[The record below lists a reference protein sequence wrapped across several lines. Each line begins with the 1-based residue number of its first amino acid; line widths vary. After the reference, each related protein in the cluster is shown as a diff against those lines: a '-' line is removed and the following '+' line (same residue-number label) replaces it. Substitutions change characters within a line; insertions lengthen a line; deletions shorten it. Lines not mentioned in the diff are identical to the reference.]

1 MQLTIRTLI
10 LLVTMAPGLLPEA
23 WSRFRGANGAGIAA
37 GDYMVEFSDKKNLLW
52 KRPIPPG
59 KSSPVLTESRIFL
72 TAEEGENLVVLCLD
86 RRSGKTVWERSVRRS
101 RTEFQHALNSG
112 ASATPVTDGENVYA
126 FFGNFGLVSYDATG
140 KERWRQTLGPFSS
153 LWGMAASPVLAAGSV
168 IMLLDGFGESNIA
181 AFDQRT
187 GALRWK
193 KNRVQ
198 FALNYSTPIV
208 RTAKDGSEEI
218 VAIGSG
224 RVIGYDAKTGD
235 ERWSREMPNGSIISS
250 PALADDVVFTQT
262 FSEEVLPSFD
272 DLLKKSDR
280 DRNGVLSGPEFG
292 EGMLGRVL
300 TAFGSMA
307 GTRDGIVD
315 REEWAEVWRWV
326 GRPALTA
333 IRLDGN
339 ETRPETA
346 WTQLRSVARVPTP
359 LVSNGVVYMI
369 ANGGILTS
377 VQVSN
382 GALGKV
388 GRLEGALDNYWSSP
402 VSAGD
407 KIFFVAES
415 GKIVVI
421 KAGLDWQI
429 LAVNDLDEQSYATPA
444 LSAGQI
450 VIRTASSLWKFG
462 VH

>member
-1 MQLTIRTLI
+1 
-10 LLVTMAPGLLPEA
+10 
-23 WSRFRGANGAGIAA
+23 
-37 GDYMVEFSDKKNLLW
+37 MVEFGYKKNLLW
-52 KRPIPPG
+52 KRPIPLG

-86 RRSGKTVWERSVRRS
+86 RKTGKTVWERSVRRH

-126 FFGNFGLVSYDATG
+126 FFGDFGLVSYDAKG
-140 KERWRQTLGPFSS
+140 KERWRQPLGPFSS
-153 LWGMAASPVLAAGSV
+153 LWGMAASPVLTAGSV

-193 KNRVQ
+193 KNRMP
-198 FALNYSTPIV
+198 FALNYATPTV
-208 RTAKDGSEEI
+208 RRTKDGSEEI

-235 ERWSREMPNGSIISS
+235 ERWSREMPHGSIIAS
-250 PALADDVVFTQT
+250 PAFADDFVFTQT
-262 FSEEVLPSFD
+262 FSDEALPSFD
-272 DLLKKSDR
+272 DLLKKSDK
-280 DRNGVLSGPEFG
+280 DGNGVLSDAEFG
-292 EGMLGRVL
+292 EGVLGRVL

-315 REEWAEVWRWV
+315 RQEWAEVWRWV
-326 GRPALTA
+326 GKPALTA
-333 IRLDGN
+333 IRLDGDDN
-339 ETRPETA
+339 RPEAA

-359 LVSNGVVYMI
+359 LVLNGVLYMI

-382 GALGKV
+382 GTLGKV
-388 GRLEGALDNYWSSP
+388 GRLEGAVDNYWSSP
-402 VSAGD
+402 VAAGD
-407 KIFFVAES
+407 RIFFVAES

-421 KAGLDWQI
+421 KAGLDWRI
-429 LAVNDLDEQSYATPA
+429 LAVNDLDEQCYATPA

-450 VIRTASSLWKFG
+450 VIRTGSSLWKFG

>member
-1 MQLTIRTLI
+1 MQLAMRTL
-10 LLVTMAPGLLPEA
+10 LLLATTAPGLLSET
-23 WSRFRGANGAGIAA
+23 WSRFRGANGAGIVA
-37 GDYMVEFSDKKNLLW
+37 GDYMVEFGDKKNLLW

-59 KSSPVLTESRIFL
+59 KSSPVLTEPRIFL
-72 TAEEGENLVVLCLD
+72 TAEEDENLVVRRLD
-86 RRSGKTVWERSVRRS
+86 RKSGKTVWERSVRRS

-126 FFGNFGLVSYDATG
+126 FFGNFGLVSYDAKG
-140 KERWRQTLGPFSS
+140 KERWRQLLGPFSS
-153 LWGMAASPVLAAGSV
+153 LWGMAASPVLTAGSV
-168 IMLLDGFGESNIA
+168 IMLLNGFGESHIA
-181 AFDQRT
+181 AFDKRT

-193 KNRVQ
+193 KNRMQ

-208 RTAKDGSEEI
+208 RRTEDGSEEI

-235 ERWSREMPNGSIISS
+235 ERWFREMPNGSIISS
-250 PALADDVVFTQT
+250 PAFAEDIVFTQT
-262 FSEEVLPSFD
+262 YSAEVLPSFN
-272 DLLKKSDR
+272 DLLKKSDK
-280 DRNGVLSGPEFG
+280 DGNGVLSGAEFG
-292 EGMLGRVL
+292 EGELGRVL
-300 TAFGSMA
+300 TALGSMA
-307 GTRDGIVD
+307 GTRDGFVD

-326 GRPALTA
+326 GKPALTA
-333 IRLDGN
+333 IRLDAN
-339 ETRPETA
+339 ENRPETA
-346 WTQLRSVARVPTP
+346 WTHLRSVARVPTR
-359 LVSNGVVYMI
+359 LVLNGVLYMI

-388 GRLEGALDNYWSSP
+388 GRLEGALDNYWASP

-429 LAVNDLDEQSYATPA
+429 LAVNDLDEQSYGTPA

>member
-1 MQLTIRTLI
+1 MHVAVRS
-10 LLVTMAPGLLPEA
+10 LLVLVTATPGLLPET
-23 WSRFRGANGAGIAA
+23 WSRFRGANGAGIVT
-37 GDYMVEFSDKKNLLW
+37 GDYIVEFGAKKNLLW
-52 KRPIPPG
+52 KRPIPRG

-86 RRSGKTVWERSVRRS
+86 RKTGKTVWEKSVRRH
-101 RTEFQHALNSG
+101 RTEFHHELNSG

-126 FFGNFGLVSYDATG
+126 FFGNFGLVSYDAKG
-140 KERWRQTLGPFSS
+140 KERWRQPLGPFSS
-153 LWGMAASPVLAAGSV
+153 LWGMAASPVLTAGSV
-168 IMLLDGFGESNIA
+168 IMLLDGFGESSIA

-193 KNRVQ
+193 KNRMQ

-208 RTAKDGSEEI
+208 RRAKDGSEEI
-218 VAIGSG
+218 IAIGSG

-235 ERWSREMPNGSIISS
+235 ERWSREMPHGAIVSS
-250 PALADDVVFTQT
+250 PAFADDIVFTQT
-262 FSEEVLPSFD
+262 YSEEVLPSFD
-272 DLLKKSDR
+272 DLLKKSDK
-280 DRNGVLSGPEFG
+280 DGNGVLSDAEFG
-292 EGMLGRVL
+292 EGGFGRIL

-333 IRLDGN
+333 IRLNGDDN
-339 ETRPETA
+339 RPEAA

-359 LVSNGVVYMI
+359 LVLNGVLYMI

-382 GALGKV
+382 GTLGKV

-402 VSAGD
+402 VAAGD

-429 LAVNDLDEQSYATPA
+429 LAVNDLDEQCYATPA
-444 LSAGQI
+444 LSGGQI
-450 VIRTASSLWKFG
+450 VIRTGSSLWKFG
-462 VH
+462 VR

>member
-1 MQLTIRTLI
+1 MQVAMRTLT
-10 LLVTMAPGLLPEA
+10 LLITIAPALLPET
-23 WSRFRGANGAGIAA
+23 WSRFRGANGAGIVG
-37 GDYMVEFSDKKNLLW
+37 GDYMVEFGDKKNLLW

-86 RRSGKTVWERSVRRS
+86 RRSGKTVWERSVRRA

-126 FFGNFGLVSYDATG
+126 FFGNFGLVSYDAKG
-140 KERWRQTLGPFSS
+140 KERWQQPLGPFSS
-153 LWGMAASPVLAAGSV
+153 LWGMAASPVLTAGSV

-181 AFDQRT
+181 AFDRRT

-193 KNRVQ
+193 KDRLQ
-198 FALNYSTPIV
+198 FALNYSTPMV
-208 RTAKDGSEEI
+208 RRTKDGGEEI

-250 PALADDVVFTQT
+250 PAFADDIVFTQT
-262 FSEEVLPSFD
+262 FSQEVLPSFD
-272 DLLKKSDR
+272 DLLKKSDK
-280 DRNGVLSGPEFG
+280 DGNGVLSGAEFG
-292 EGMLGRVL
+292 EGQLGRVL

-326 GRPALTA
+326 GKPALTA

-339 ETRPETA
+339 DNRPETA

-359 LVSNGVVYMI
+359 LVLNGVLYMI

-377 VQVSN
+377 VQASN

-388 GRLEGALDNYWSSP
+388 GRLEGALDDYWSSP
-402 VSAGD
+402 VGAGD